1 MGEQGDHFKLLLR
14 LADGLAGEQF
24 EGQRLQAVAYEQCG
38 RFIEFNVAGRPAAAQ
53 HVVVHAR
60 QVVMDQRVGV
70 DHFDSAGDDIELFWR
85 CAGQLA
91 GGVGEQHRVVQ
102 AGGNAVTAG
111 QEAGEGGFSA
121 ILRDGHPFGKRDG
134 AH

>member
-60 QVVMDQRVGV
+60 QADALAATERGV
-70 DHFDSAGDDIELFWR
+70 A
-85 CAGQLA
+85 
-91 GGVGEQHRVVQ
+91 HRVVQ